1 MWGKIDRLC
10 ICCRFAIKNLGEIIL
25 KTALNTLVMTIA
37 LTLSGVV
44 AADAI
49 SVIDPYVRAMPPGQ
63 EITGAFLSLKNDS
76 DSDRSLVRAES
87 DAAKSVELHEHVQK
101 DGMMKMRKVEK
112 IDIAKGSTTALKP
125 GGLHI
130 MLIDLTREL
139 KVGDIVDIKLIFDD
153 GSEQIAKAP
162 VKKILAGMGMMKKG
176 MRKKGPMG
184 DMKQMKHASPMPNL
198 MGVVMKNAQQLA
210 LNGNQMKA
218 IKQWSDVN
226 QPRVWEWVAVITR
239 TEKELHDAVL
249 KGASIDE
256 LDKMT
261 LTILDSRQKII
272 RTKILCVEN
281 LRAILNADQWNK
293 LMEIYAGAAK

>member
-1 MWGKIDRLC
+1 M
-10 ICCRFAIKNLGEIIL
+10 
-25 KTALNTLVMTIA
+25 KTVLNTLVMTMA

-44 AADAI
+44 AADAV

-63 EITGAFLSLKNDS
+63 KVTGAFLSLKNDS
-76 DSDRSLVRAES
+76 DSNRSLVRAES
-87 DAAKSVELHEHVQK
+87 DVAKSVELHEHVHK
-101 DGMMKMRKVEK
+101 EGMMQMREVEK

-130 MLIDLTREL
+130 MLIGLTRAL
-139 KVGDIVDIKLIFDD
+139 NVGDIVDIKLIFDD

-176 MRKKGPMG
+176 MDKKGVMG

-198 MGVVMKNAQQLA
+198 MGIVKKNAQQLA
-210 LNGNQMKA
+210 LNGDQMKA
-218 IKQWSDVN
+218 LKQWSDVN
-226 QPRVWEWVAVITR
+226 QPRVWEWVDVITS
-239 TEKELHDAVL
+239 TEKQLHDAVL
-249 KGASIDE
+249 KGASEDE

-281 LRAILNADQWNK
+281 LRAILNDYQWNK
-293 LMEIYAGAAK
+293 LMEIYASMTN